1 MAVYGIDLGTTYS
14 CIARSDG
21 SGGIEALQIADNSS
35 ATPSVVTFDPT
46 TARPIVGF
54 NAKNCMRTKPECTKA
69 FVKREMHK
77 EYCDEQITVKGVKR
91 LITPIEVQACIIRHL
106 VKEANILEKGAG
118 RPEIKEAVITVPA
131 KFDEIQRARTK
142 LAAELAGVHVLGLL
156 QEPTA
161 AAIAYDIPAGN
172 TVLVFD
178 LGGGTLD
185 VSIVRNQGGNY
196 VVLGTPTGDG
206 HLGGVDWD
214 EVLLKLAL
222 RMAEK
227 PIPTD
232 SKKWNK
238 LMNRTE
244 ECKKLLSQGD
254 ADLELSDDDSVEI
267 EMSDFENAAQ
277 HLLNRCM
284 TLVDNAIENAKKQD
298 PKLKIDFFLTVGGSS
313 KMPMIKKAIVK
324 KYGAIYGKDRTEDQW
339 LRIKDPDTAI
349 AMGAA
354 KYAQM
359 LSAGMKTSTSNLKAI
374 EDKATHSYGIK
385 ILKDGVTQ
393 IKNIV
398 KSNEP
403 MVFSNKVDTLA
414 LSKKCSEY
422 TIEIFE
428 NIVASDYAR
437 FGESKER
444 SILRRSVGLGKEYP
458 RGTSVS
464 LQVERDANGMIH
476 LRLTCDKTTTNID
489 VNCGNDLIDSETRKI
504 IENSIALMG

>member
-14 CIARSDG
+14 CIARCDEG
-21 SGGIEALQIADNSS
+21 AGTEALQVADNSS
-35 ATPSVVTFDPT
+35 ATPSVVTFEPST
-46 TARPIVGF
+46 GRPIVGS

-69 FVKREMHK
+69 FVKRAMHK
-77 EYCDEQITVKGVKR
+77 EFCDELITIQGVQR
-91 LITPIEVQACIIRHL
+91 QITPIEVQACILKHL
-106 VKEANILEKGAG
+106 IKEANILEKGAG
-118 RPEIKEAVITVPA
+118 RPEINKAVITVPA

-142 LAAELAGVHVLGLL
+142 LAAELAGIQVLGLL

-161 AAIAYDIPAGN
+161 AAVAYDIPAGN

-185 VSIVRNQGGNY
+185 VSIVRNQGGQY

-214 EVLLKLAL
+214 ETLLKLAL
-222 RMAEK
+222 NMEGMPA
-227 PIPTD
+227 P
-232 SKKWNK
+232 SNQKKWNK

-267 EMSDFENAAQ
+267 EVADFENACQ
-277 HLLNRCM
+277 HLMTRCM
-284 TLVDNAIENAKKQD
+284 TLVNKAIENAKEED
-298 PKLKIDFFLTVGGSS
+298 PNLNIDFFLTVGGSS

-324 KYGAIYGKDRTEDQW
+324 KFGSQYGKGKTEDQW

-359 LSAGMKTSTSNLKAI
+359 LSSGMTASTSSLRAI

-385 ILKDGVTQ
+385 ILKQGTPV
-393 IKNIV
+393 IKNIL
-398 KSNEP
+398 KSTDP
-403 MVFSNKVDTLA
+403 MVFSNKLGSLS
-414 LSKKCSEY
+414 LSKECSEY
-422 TIEIFE
+422 TIEVFE
-428 NIVASDYAR
+428 NVSSSEYAAL
-437 FGESKER
+437 GESNER
-444 SILRRSVGLGKEYP
+444 SILRKSVDLGKVYP
-458 RGTSVS
+458 RGTEVS
-464 LQVERDANGMIH
+464 LQVDRDINGLIH
-476 LRLTCDKTTTNID
+476 IKVACDNKVSSID
-489 VNCGNDLIDSETRKI
+489 VNCAADLIDMQTRQT
-504 IENSIALMG
+504 IEHSLSLMV